1 MSLFLLTG
9 PVRSGKSA
17 LAQRL
22 AEANATSFVAAVA
35 GRADDP
41 EMARR
46 IERHQRD
53 RGEGWTTLEL
63 TPERL
68 AGPGGPTAWL
78 AEVPADRVLVVDCLG
93 TLVTALM
100 EGFGGAGHGELTDP
114 EAERRVHAAADS
126 VVEALLARPG
136 LAVVVSNE
144 TGWGVV
150 PAHPAGRLF
159 RDVMGRA
166 NRALATRA
174 DAALL
179 VVAGRVIS
187 LTDYPTIEE
196 FL

>member
-22 AEANATSFVAAVA
+22 AEANATRFVVAVA
-35 GRADDP
+35 GRPDDP

-46 IERHQRD
+46 IERHRTD

-68 AGPGGPTAWL
+68 AAAEEPTAWL
-78 AEVPADRVLVVDCLG
+78 AEVPQDHVLVVDCLG
-93 TLVTALM
+93 TLVTTLM
-100 EGFGGAGHGELTDP
+100 DGLGGAGPGDTADP
-114 EAERRVHAAADS
+114 EAERRLKDAVDA
-126 VVEALLARPG
+126 VVQALVARPG
-136 LAVVVSNE
+136 LAIVVSNE
-144 TGWGVV
+144 VGWGVV
-150 PAHPAGRLF
+150 PTHPSGRLF

-166 NRALATRA
+166 NRALATHA

-179 VVAGRVIS
+179 VVAGRAIS
-187 LTDYPTIEE
+187 LTDHPTIEE

>member
-9 PVRSGKSA
+9 PVRSGKSK

-22 AEANATSFVAAVA
+22 AEANATQFVAAVA
-35 GRADDP
+35 GRPDDP

-46 IERHQRD
+46 IERHKRD

-68 AGPGGPTAWL
+68 AGPGGPAAWL
-78 AEVPADRVLVVDCLG
+78 AEVPRDHVLVLDCLG

-100 EGFGGAGHGELTDP
+100 DGLGGAGHGDLADP
-114 EAERRVHAAADS
+114 EAESRLQVAVDGF
-126 VVEALLARPG
+126 VEAILARPG
-136 LAVVVSNE
+136 LAIVVSNE
-144 TGWGVV
+144 VGWGVV

-166 NRALATRA
+166 NRSLASRA
-174 DAALL
+174 DVALL
-179 VVAGRVIS
+179 VVSGRVLS
-187 LTDYPTIEE
+187 LTDHPTIEE
-196 FL
+196 F